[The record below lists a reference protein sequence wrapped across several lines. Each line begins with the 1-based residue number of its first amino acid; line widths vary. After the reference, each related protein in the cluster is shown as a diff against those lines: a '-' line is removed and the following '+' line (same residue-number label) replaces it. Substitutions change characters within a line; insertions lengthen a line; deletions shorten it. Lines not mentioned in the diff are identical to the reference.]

1 MLFKN
6 KIEYTKGMFVE
17 IYGTEIKKVRLVLR
31 IITGIAVVAAIAFMI
46 YGAAAR
52 GFIMPGDFFNLGIS
66 ILMALL
72 CTFLPNLMAR
82 SQMKKC
88 KKRGLLGER
97 TLRFTEQVLTMTYE
111 KEGRSTDIPL
121 EELTKVTEFD
131 NFIRITIG
139 GRSTFLDKKRFEIGD
154 AAAFVTWAEDKI
166 AENAEKEEEALALE
180 ETEREAPALEDGE
193 AKRRSPTKI
202 KSYILTKNILA
213 EWWKMAVHF
222 CAQSF
227 FVYFCC
233 FFILHPL

>member
-52 GFIMPGDFFNLGIS
+52 GFNLGIS

-193 AKRRSPTKI
+193 AKTEESDE
-202 KSYILTKNILA
+202 N
-213 EWWKMAVHF
+213 
-222 CAQSF
+222 
-227 FVYFCC
+227 
-233 FFILHPL
+233 

>member
-17 IYGTEIKKVRLVLR
+17 IYGTEIKKVHLVLR
-31 IITGIAVVAAIAFMI
+31 IITGIAVVAAIAFMF

-66 ILMALL
+66 VLMALL

-88 KKRGLLGER
+88 KKKGLLGER
-97 TLRFTEQVLTMTYE
+97 TLRFTEHVLTMTYE

-121 EELTKVTEFD
+121 EQLAKVTEFD
-131 NFIRITIG
+131 NYIRITIG
-139 GRSTFLDKKRFEIGD
+139 GRSTFLDKKRFEIGE

-166 AENAEKEEEALALE
+166 AENAEKEEEALARE
-180 ETEREAPALEDGE
+180 EAAESPALEEGE
-193 AKRRSPTKI
+193 AKTEESDE
-202 KSYILTKNILA
+202 N
-213 EWWKMAVHF
+213 
-222 CAQSF
+222 
-227 FVYFCC
+227 
-233 FFILHPL
+233 

>member
-97 TLRFTEQVLTMTYE
+97 TLRFTEHVLTMTYE

-154 AAAFVTWAEDKI
+154 AAAFVAWAEYTGECDYD
-166 AENAEKEEEALALE
+166 AFDDAYC
-180 ETEREAPALEDGE
+180 GE
-193 AKRRSPTKI
+193 AESEEDFAYGFVEDHGLLNEVPESLR
-202 KSYILTKNILA
+202 
-213 EWWKMAVHF
+213 
-222 CAQSF
+222 
-227 FVYFCC
+227 VYFDYEAYARDL
-233 FFILHPL
+233 FSSGYVFHEGYVFSN

>member
-82 SQMKKC
+82 SQIKKC

-97 TLRFTEQVLTMTYE
+97 TLRFTEHVLTMTYE

-154 AAAFVTWAEDKI
+154 AAAFVAWAEDKI

-193 AKRRSPTKI
+193 AKTEESDE
-202 KSYILTKNILA
+202 N
-213 EWWKMAVHF
+213 
-222 CAQSF
+222 
-227 FVYFCC
+227 
-233 FFILHPL
+233 